1 MEQHWYVKTY
11 TEVGPFIGPAGK
23 TRKQAK
29 AQMILEWNALSPAQR
44 TEIRRCGYENK
55 ARTYPYMQAV
65 GHNGQ
70 CIYDHFTLADLMAEA
85 DE

>member
-1 MEQHWYVKTY
+1 
-11 TEVGPFIGPAGK
+11 
-23 TRKQAK
+23 
-29 AQMILEWNALSPAQR
+29 MILEWNALSPAQR